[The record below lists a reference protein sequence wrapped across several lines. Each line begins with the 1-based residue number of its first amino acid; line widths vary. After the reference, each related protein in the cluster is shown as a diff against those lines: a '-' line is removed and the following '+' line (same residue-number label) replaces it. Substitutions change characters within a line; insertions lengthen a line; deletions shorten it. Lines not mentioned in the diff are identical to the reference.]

1 MPVPRRNVNG
11 VSFEIR
17 INDEIHFSW
26 QGQYLVKLQGH
37 SSWQAQYLLVKS
49 EGDSC
54 CFAYCT
60 GRFMCWTLQL
70 CRTL

>member
-17 INDEIHFSW
+17 INDEIDFAW

-37 SSWQAQYLLVKS
+37 SSWQAQYLFEVR
-49 EGDSC
+49 G
-54 CFAYCT
+54 
-60 GRFMCWTLQL
+60 
-70 CRTL
+70 